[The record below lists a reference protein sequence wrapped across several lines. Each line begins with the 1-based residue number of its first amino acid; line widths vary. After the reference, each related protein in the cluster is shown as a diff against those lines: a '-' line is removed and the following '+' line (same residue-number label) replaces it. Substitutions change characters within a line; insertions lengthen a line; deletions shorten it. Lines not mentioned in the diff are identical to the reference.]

1 MTDSPPTPKKVK
13 LDDDDVENMTKEDL
27 LEKFKEQEKYI
38 KFLEEKQKLR
48 TSEGGEDFEMKESEE
63 KLKQQHIE
71 AARRENTLVLRLT
84 TKEQELQDYLNQIQ
98 EFKAAQTPSTN
109 QLRSMLLDPAIN
121 LVFQHMAKEMEECKE
136 RQKQTQN
143 ELSAWKFT
151 ADSQTGK
158 RLMAKC
164 RMLLQENEDLGK
176 LIASGRTAKLEG
188 EIALEKTLVQEMKKN
203 QADLDEFLAE
213 IDEDVEGMQSMMY
226 LLQQQLKESKE
237 QIAQLKEENKQL
249 KVSVSKL
256 SPPEAAATNCNLQS
270 SPQPSH
276 EITAPSSSGS
286 QRVSSPVNINTQ
298 AQNVASQR
306 LQSTDDITNR
316 DTSSPSECNNE
327 KVNSNGTINT
337 NPIAMSEMSAMG
349 TNLTAEEFSQNQDID
364 SENHEHPQLEES
376 SNCPLPSSDLPASTA
391 EVIASSGADEGLT
404 EIVSSPSENQNA
416 NFNHFS
422 PSDNS
427 DVSNEAWSP
436 KNQPAIESADEVT
449 ETKQCLLNATTPVTD
464 CSDNPN
470 NWTSNKNSSSIML
483 NNSGNNNNSS
493 TSLPMNNGTM
503 AAISEVETDD

>member
-1 MTDSPPTPKKVK
+1 MF
-13 LDDDDVENMTKEDL
+13 L
-27 LEKFKEQEKYI
+27 L
-38 KFLEEKQKLR
+38 
-48 TSEGGEDFEMKESEE
+48 
-63 KLKQQHIE
+63 
-71 AARRENTLVLRLT
+71 
-84 TKEQELQDYLNQIQ
+84 
-98 EFKAAQTPSTN
+98 
-109 QLRSMLLDPAIN
+109 
-121 LVFQHMAKEMEECKE
+121 
-136 RQKQTQN
+136 
-143 ELSAWKFT
+143 
-151 ADSQTGK
+151 
-158 RLMAKC
+158 
-164 RMLLQENEDLGK
+164 
-176 LIASGRTAKLEG
+176 
-188 EIALEKTLVQEMKKN
+188 
-203 QADLDEFLAE
+203 DLDEFLAE